1 MNAAAIVARRE
12 RIVHRLSDQLGL
24 PPDQVRDALDEI
36 RVAALQPPAD
46 AEPDTPANG
55 NVAAPL
61 AGTPPSADT
70 PPPGALPAA
79 SDGALGAAGDVAVP
93 EQTGP
98 SEHRSKRKLLV
109 TAAVAGLGI
118 AAVVIVLLG
127 SASTKHARHAPVTSS
142 TATAPTPSTLTA
154 AGPAAITTPAH
165 PKQPGHDR
173 PAAGAYR
180 QRLATLLGGA
190 LHAAGSVALA
200 GTAAHPRLTLQIT
213 GLIGAHNGHYEAWLY
228 NSILDSVPLIR
239 LRYGVANFTVAL
251 PRDYRRYQWIDISFQ
266 PPGMVNDSGE
276 SVMRASLPGSRTL
289 TVTSVAA
296 G

>member
-1 MNAAAIVARRE
+1 VGAAGDVA
-12 RIVHRLSDQLGL
+12 V
-24 PPDQVRDALDEI
+24 
-36 RVAALQPPAD
+36 
-46 AEPDTPANG
+46 
-55 NVAAPL
+55 
-61 AGTPPSADT
+61 
-70 PPPGALPAA
+70 
-79 SDGALGAAGDVAVP
+79 GAAGDVAVP

-180 QRLATLLGGA
+180 QRLATLPGGA